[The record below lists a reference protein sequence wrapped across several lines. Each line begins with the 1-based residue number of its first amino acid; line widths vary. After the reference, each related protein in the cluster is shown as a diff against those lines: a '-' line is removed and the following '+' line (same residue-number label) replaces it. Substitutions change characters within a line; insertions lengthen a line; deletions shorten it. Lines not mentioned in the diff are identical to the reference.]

1 MQKVNGRLT
10 ALVLGISALAI
21 LVVGQVRNGDGSAGW
36 NVKPGEWAWYTA
48 DIRGS
53 KYLPL
58 DQINATNFNNLE
70 VAWRFKTDNMGS
82 RPEYK
87 LEGTPLMVGG
97 MIYTTGGNRK
107 SVIALDAKTG
117 EMNWIYVFKEGER
130 AVNAARQLSGRGVS
144 YWSDGKGDDRIVW
157 VSMGYQLLELNAHTG
172 QPIPGFGT
180 KGVVDLKV
188 GMITSANKQ
197 IDLVTGEA
205 GLHSTPLI
213 VKDTIVV
220 GSSFKE
226 GMTIDTHNN
235 TKGLVRA
242 FDVKTGKI
250 IWTFHTI
257 PLKGEFGYDTWENN
271 SADYNGNTGVWT
283 QMTADPD
290 LGLVYLPV
298 ESPTSDYYGGHRL
311 GDNLFGE
318 SLVAVDLKTGKRK
331 WHYQFVHHPIWDF
344 DLSSAPLLMD
354 INVDGKAVK
363 AVALPTKQVWMY
375 TLDRE
380 TGKPVWPIEEKPVP
394 PSEIPGERAATTQP
408 YPTKPPAYARNEIR
422 VPEDLIDFTPELR
435 NLGRDQIAR
444 LKVGGVFN
452 PPLLGEGGPGK
463 FIGALDIGH
472 AGGGT
477 NWPGGGFDPETHIA
491 YAQANNS
498 GVENLSMRKPPAE
511 FKTDLD
517 YITGRADQP
526 FQFRAAAGFGEA
538 ADAKRPATRP
548 TPPPAA
554 AAAAPGGG
562 RGGFV
567 NPLLVQGLPIV
578 KPPYGVISA
587 LDMDKGE
594 LKWSVPYGETP
605 DNVRNHP
612 ALKGLNIGNT
622 GQGGSVGLVITKGL
636 VILGDSQIT
645 SVTHPRGAMLRAY
658 DKMTG
663 KEVGQILMPAPQSG
677 SPMTYMIDGKQYI
690 IVAVSGGQY
699 SGEYIAYKLP
709 DTN

>member
-10 ALVLGISALAI
+10 ALVLGISTLAVI
-21 LVVGQVRNGDGSAGW
+21 VVGQVRSGDGSTGW
-36 NVKPGEWAWYTA
+36 IPKAGEWAWYTA

-53 KYLPL
+53 KYMPL
-58 DQINATNFNNLE
+58 DQINSTNFSNLE

-172 QPIPGFGT
+172 QPITSFGT

-188 GMITSANKQ
+188 GMITGTNKQ

-213 VKDTIVV
+213 VRDTIVV

-242 FDVKTGKI
+242 FDVKTGKMN
-250 IWTFHTI
+250 WVFHTV

-283 QMTADPD
+283 QMTADPE
-290 LGLVYLPV
+290 LNTVYLPV

-354 INVDGKAVK
+354 IVVDGKPIK
-363 AVALPTKQVWMY
+363 AVVLPTKQVWMY

-394 PSEIPGERAATTQP
+394 ASEIPGERAAKTQP

-435 NLGRDQIAR
+435 NQGRDQIAR

-463 FIGALDIGH
+463 FLGALDIGH

-498 GVENLSMRKPPAE
+498 GVESLSMRKPPAE

-517 YITGRADQP
+517 YITGRSDQP
-526 FQFRAAAGFGEA
+526 FQFRGAAGFGEA
-538 ADAKRPATRP
+538 ADAKRPTARP

-554 AAAAPGGG
+554 PGGG
-562 RGGFV
+562 RGAFV

-578 KPPYGVISA
+578 KPPYAVISA
-587 LDMDKGE
+587 VDMDKGE
-594 LKWSVPYGETP
+594 IKWQVPYGETP

-622 GQGGSVGLVITKGL
+622 GQPGSVGIVITKGL
-636 VILGDSQIT
+636 VITGDSQIT
-645 SVTHPRGAMLRAY
+645 SVGHPRGAMLRAY
-658 DKMTG
+658 DKLTG
-663 KEVGQILMPAPQSG
+663 KEVGQVLMPAPQSG

>member
-1 MQKVNGRLT
+1 MRNINRRLAALTFGIT
-10 ALVLGISALAI
+10 ALATLTVIAQIKS
-21 LVVGQVRNGDGSAGW
+21 GDGSANW
-36 NVKPGEWAWYTA
+36 TPKPGEWAWYTA

-58 DQINATNFNNLE
+58 DQINASNFNNLE
-70 VAWRFKTDNMGS
+70 VAWRFKTDNLGS
-82 RPEYK
+82 RPEFK

-107 SVIALDAKTG
+107 SVVAIDAKTG
-117 EMNWIYVFKEGER
+117 ELNWVYAFKEGER
-130 AVNAARQLSGRGVS
+130 ATYAARQLSGRGVS
-144 YWSDGKGDDRIVW
+144 YWSDGKGDDRVLF
-157 VSMGYQLLELNAHTG
+157 VSMGYQLVSLNAHTG
-172 QPIPGFGT
+172 QPITSFGT
-180 KGVVDLKV
+180 GGKVDLKV
-188 GMITSANKQ
+188 GMYTGVDKQ
-197 IDLVTGEA
+197 IDLVKGEA
-205 GLHSTPLI
+205 GLHSTPL
-213 VKDTIVV
+213 VVRDTVVV

-226 GMTIDTHNN
+226 GMTIETHDN

-242 FDVKTGKI
+242 FDVRTGKQK
-250 IWTFHTI
+250 WVFHTV
-257 PLKGEFGYDTWENN
+257 PRKGEFGYDTWENN

-283 QMTADPD
+283 QMTADPE
-290 LGLVYLPV
+290 LNTVYLPV
-298 ESPTSDYYGGHRL
+298 ESPTSDYYGGHRP

-318 SLVAVDLKTGKRK
+318 SLVAVDLTTGKRK

-354 INVDGKAVK
+354 INVDGKPIK

-375 TLDRE
+375 TLDRV

-394 PSEIPGERAATTQP
+394 QSDIPGEKTAKTQP
-408 YPTKPPAYARNEIR
+408 YPTKPPAYARNEVR

-435 NLGRDQIAR
+435 NQGRDQIAR
-444 LKVGGVFN
+444 LRVGGVFN
-452 PPLLGEGGPGK
+452 PPLLGDGGPGK

-498 GVENLSMRKPPAE
+498 GVESLSMRKPPAE

-526 FQFRAAAGFGEA
+526 LQIRQAAGAGEA
-538 ADAKRPATRP
+538 ADISRPATRP
-548 TPPPAA
+548 APPAGG
-554 AAAAPGGG
+554 APGAG

-578 KPPYGVISA
+578 KPPYAVISA
-587 LDMDKGE
+587 IDMDKGE
-594 LKWSVPYGETP
+594 IKWQVPYGETP

-622 GQGGSVGLVITKGL
+622 GQPGSVGIVITKTLVIT
-636 VILGDSQIT
+636 GDSQMT

-658 DKMTG
+658 DKATG
-663 KEVGQILMPAPQSG
+663 KEVGQVLMPAPQSG
-677 SPMTYMIDGKQYI
+677 SPMTYMVDGKQYI
-690 IVAVSGGQY
+690 VVAVSGGAY